1 MKCEFFLRELYSDS
15 VILFKKRL
23 SVFFRKHHWNMLKYV
38 TEIWIFLKRGF
49 KVVEKFL
56 LFVIET

>member
-1 MKCEFFLRELYSDS
+1 
-15 VILFKKRL
+15 
-23 SVFFRKHHWNMLKYV
+23 MLKYV
-38 TEIWIFLKRGF
+38 TEIWIFFKRGF